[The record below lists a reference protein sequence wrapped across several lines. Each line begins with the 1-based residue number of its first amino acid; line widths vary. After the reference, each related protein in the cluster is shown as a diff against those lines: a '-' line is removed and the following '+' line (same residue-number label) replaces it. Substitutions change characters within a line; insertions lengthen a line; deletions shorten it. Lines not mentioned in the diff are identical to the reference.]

1 VDRARKSSRGR
12 NGQDGDSG
20 RDRFAAIRSA
30 LVFRKPANDNRIG
43 LKGWAERIVAL
54 ALLIGLAALLVWKIS
69 G

>member
-1 VDRARKSSRGR
+1 
-12 NGQDGDSG
+12 
-20 RDRFAAIRSA
+20 